1 MIGKRNWDLEIWRLR
16 VEWSFVLIQ
25 VALGVCKMKL
35 QAMCL
40 YPTLHHLRNRW
51 ASPGLMTN
59 ENHTWSFGNNNGGSS
74 NKMAAFVAFQN
85 WSAWWR
91 AENGSFLDRKFLSW
105 LPRYF
110 SVFSSFKG
118 LLSQNSSLL
127 LRLVRCV
134 WLPEL
139 TYPFGCWLPIWNV
152 TQHLIFMSVLMLS
165 RAKYLNNSWTGSSW
179 FDSWFPEDES
189 WDFCDPVTFLWAPPC
204 GGHF

>member
-59 ENHTWSFGNNNGGSS
+59 ENHTWSFGNNNGGSL
-74 NKMAAFVAFQN
+74 NKMVALVAFQN

-91 AENGSFLDRKFLSW
+91 AENGSFLDGKFLSW

-118 LLSQNSSLL
+118 LKLTLNFAFEVGEVRMTSWVDVPVRLLTSHLECNS
-127 LRLVRCV
+127 
-134 WLPEL
+134 
-139 TYPFGCWLPIWNV
+139 T
-152 TQHLIFMSVLMLS
+152 
-165 RAKYLNNSWTGSSW
+165 LNFHVCLDVKQS
-179 FDSWFPEDES
+179 
-189 WDFCDPVTFLWAPPC
+189 
-204 GGHF
+204 